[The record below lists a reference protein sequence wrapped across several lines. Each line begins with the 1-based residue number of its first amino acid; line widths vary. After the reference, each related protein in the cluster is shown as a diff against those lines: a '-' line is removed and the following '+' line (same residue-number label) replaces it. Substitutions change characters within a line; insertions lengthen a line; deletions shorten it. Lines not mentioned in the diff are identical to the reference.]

1 MTKNKSRKGT
11 VAVLIVLI
19 LVLLAADY
27 YLITRFRDR
36 EIAKIN
42 TRIELECG
50 QPLTQD
56 MLMNAKPAIE
66 DLVSTNLDVSVID
79 TKVPQTVMYNF
90 YFWREKIPCE
100 IKISDTIPPS
110 AEAVPQKLYSFDN
123 FPEAEEVVTNVY
135 DLSPCTISYKD
146 FPDMGLGGH
155 FDVRVSVKDSS
166 GNETIVPVP
175 FDVTYDGIAPQI
187 YGAKDLSVFIGDTI
201 SYRDGVT
208 VADNLDPKPELTID
222 TSQVNLKRE
231 GTYPVTY
238 TATDFAGNSSSVTVN
253 ITLTVKPDGYV
264 DPEVVYEKAREILE
278 QITTPG
284 MSDLEVALQITY
296 WCRYQIHYGNRSV
309 STSWT
314 AAAYQGLT
322 SRSGR
327 CYTYAMSARALFD
340 AAGIENKI
348 VKREKYGRSG
358 HYWNYIKIDGQ
369 WYHCDST
376 PRHTYGSY
384 VFGYTTKELQAF
396 SVNGYNGYYFTV
408 SKYPESAKDSIQDR
422 IDYRNHKILY

>member
-1 MTKNKSRKGT
+1 MTKRKKGKGT
-11 VAVLIVLI
+11 VIILFLMILI
-19 LVLLAADY
+19 LIAADY
-27 YLITRFRDR
+27 YLVKDFRER
-36 EIAKIN
+36 EISKIN
-42 TRIELECG
+42 RSIVLECG
-50 QPLTQD
+50 QALTED
-56 MLMNAKPAIE
+56 MLMNAEPAIDE
-66 DLVSTNLDVSVID
+66 LISTNLDVSVID
-79 TKVPQTVMYNF
+79 TRIPQTVSYYF
-90 YFWREKIPCE
+90 YFWREKIPCR
-100 IKISDTIPPS
+100 ITVRDTIPPS
-110 AEAVPQKLYSFDN
+110 AEAIPQTLYSFDK
-123 FPEAEEVVTNVY
+123 FPKAEEVVTNVY
-135 DLSPCTISYKD
+135 DLNPCTISYKD

-166 GNETIVPVP
+166 GNETVVPVP

-187 YGAKDLSVFIGDTI
+187 YGAKDLSLFIGDPV

-208 VADNLDPKPELTID
+208 VADNLDPAPTLDID
-222 TSQVNLKRE
+222 SSQVRLKKE
-231 GTYPVTY
+231 GTYPVVY
-238 TATDFAGNSSSVTVN
+238 TATDFAGNSSSVTIN
-253 ITLTVKPDGYV
+253 ITLKVKPDGYV
-264 DPEVVYEKAREILE
+264 DPETVYDKAREILS
-278 QITTPG
+278 QITETG

-309 STSWT
+309 TSSWT

-322 SRSGR
+322 SRTGR
-327 CYTYAMSARALFD
+327 CYTYAQSARALFD

-384 VFGYTTKELQAF
+384 VFGYTTKELQDF
-396 SVNGYNGYYFTV
+396 RVNGYNGYYFTV
-408 SKYPESAKDSIQDR
+408 DKYPASAKESIQDR